1 MKKRDQTKGE
11 RVGSRVR
18 DGHEGHR
25 ERAASAGRRAFLL
38 RSAEQCV
45 CLVSA
50 PGGLRS
56 SMLNKSACSVSLG
69 ALSLRHMRCRATPC
83 PG

>member
-45 CLVSA
+45 LSLSPRWSPEQHA
-50 PGGLRS
+50 QQ
-56 SMLNKSACSVSLG
+56 VSL
-69 ALSLRHMRCRATPC
+69 LSVLRRA
-83 PG
+83 